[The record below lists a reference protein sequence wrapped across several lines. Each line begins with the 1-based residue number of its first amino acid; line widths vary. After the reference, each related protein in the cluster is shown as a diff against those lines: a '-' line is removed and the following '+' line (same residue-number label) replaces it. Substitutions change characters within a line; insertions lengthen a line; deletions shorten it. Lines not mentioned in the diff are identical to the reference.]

1 VKPLQISEAA
11 SLELAEAVRWY
22 EERRPGWGG
31 RLFDA
36 VTHSIELIEAHP
48 EIGSPRPSRLPIRQ
62 LAVRGF
68 PYLVVYRDRGEDLS
82 VVAFAHAKRRPGYW
96 RNRS

>member
-1 VKPLQISEAA
+1 MKPLQVSAPA
-11 SLELAEAVRWY
+11 SFELAEAVRWY
-22 EERRPGWGG
+22 EDRRPGWGG

-36 VTHSIELIEAHP
+36 VTHSIELIETHP
-48 EIGSPRPSRLPIRQ
+48 EIGSSRPGRLATRQ
-62 LAVRGF
+62 FAVRGF
-68 PYLVVYRDRGEDLS
+68 PYLVVYRERGEDLY

>member
-1 VKPLQISEAA
+1 VKPLLISEAA
-11 SLELAEAVRWY
+11 SLELAEAIHWY

-36 VTHSIELIEAHP
+36 VTHAIEVIEAHP
-48 EIGSPRPSRLPIRQ
+48 EIGSSRPSRTPTRQ

-68 PYLVVYRDRGEDLS
+68 PYLLVYRDRGHDLYA
-82 VVAFAHAKRRPGYW
+82 VAFAHAKRRPGYW